1 MLILHDM
8 KILIPLAIAMI
19 FLAACQEKREDR
31 KRSRPNKTREAFSIM
46 RNDDCFTCHGIED
59 DGAGPSYRRI
69 AERYE
74 SDNTTIQRL
83 SKKVLEGGGGVW
95 GSGQMIRHDF
105 IKPFEAEKVV
115 RWVLSLDADS
125 VMQKTNNIA
134 PSIVLPDSSE
144 TIRIFTRDQEQ
155 PVNEGKDKFMGSI
168 DYLHFPDLSSIKDL
182 PGENFLVFNT
192 VLDITLRGKYFF
204 KLVKNKNTKMYMN
217 GNQVI
222 SERDNDH
229 EIMLE
234 LEPGSYKISIICK
247 PEKNSPL
254 SLFWLPRGERY
265 YTLFRSGMEDG

>member
-1 MLILHDM
+1 M
-8 KILIPLAIAMI
+8 KIPIHLAIVVI
-19 FLAACQEKREDR
+19 LLSACQEDRKDR

-74 SDNTTIQRL
+74 ADNTTIQRL
-83 SKKVLEGGGGVW
+83 SKKILEGGGGVW

-125 VMQKTNNIA
+125 VMQKTNNIT
-134 PSIVLPDSSE
+134 PSAIQSDSSE
-144 TIRIFTRDQEQ
+144 KIQIYAGENEQELLENTGRFIGS
-155 PVNEGKDKFMGSI
+155 VN
-168 DYLHFPDLSSIKDL
+168 YVHFSDLSSIRNLTK
-182 PGENFLVFNT
+182 ENYLMFNT

-204 KLVKNKNTKMYMN
+204 KLVKKGSTKMYMN
-217 GNQVI
+217 DNQVI

-234 LEPGSYKISIICK
+234 LEPGSYKISILCK
-247 PEKNSPL
+247 PEENNPL

-265 YTLFRSGMEDG
+265 YTLFQSGLEEG